1 MSPFL
6 GGPVTITGLW
16 LIPEFPTKP
25 PPEYV
30 RSGYA
35 SLQLKHIINEFAL
48 TIHRM
53 ELEYEGGISLVKKP
67 MDPETGDKLQSFM
80 QPMHVALA
88 IWDAYYVLYKR
99 QLDRIMSPDGQ
110 ADDVQ
115 LLGGRFTLSSRERP
129 NPMVTHGHSQLQPP
143 GRTESIPSNA
153 EPELH
158 PSFFISTLQRLP
170 LPDLSPGSDL
180 HLASLAFKLRLHV
193 HKSETPPTPH
203 RGSFFFNGPVGVRGP
218 NGSCRFEVRGEYDPA
233 KPGWRNVDMKL
244 RDMSYN
250 QQRPHM

>member
-88 IWDAYYVLYKR
+88 IWDAYNE
-99 QLDRIMSPDGQ
+99 P
-110 ADDVQ
+110 
-115 LLGGRFTLSSRERP
+115 GRPSGRCTVAGREVYTIKPRK
-129 NPMVTHGHSQLQPP
+129 TESHGHPWTFSTAAARSY
-143 GRTESIPSNA
+143 GE
-153 EPELH
+153 H
-158 PSFFISTLQRLP
+158 PIQRR
-170 LPDLSPGSDL
+170 
-180 HLASLAFKLRLHV
+180 AR
-193 HKSETPPTPH
+193 TPPIIFHIYTAAAAPT
-203 RGSFFFNGPVGVRGP
+203 GSQP
-218 NGSCRFEVRGEYDPA
+218 
-233 KPGWRNVDMKL
+233 WI
-244 RDMSYN
+244 
-250 QQRPHM
+250 